1 MTLTSSIDRW
11 FDRLT
16 GALALAGL
24 AGLVLFA
31 ALTFYDGTARY
42 FNWPRVSGFSDY
54 AALWFP
60 VVIASCFPASLMKG
74 SHITVKL
81 AGSFGGPAWRRWLD
95 GFAAAV
101 TLVVFALVAWQ
112 LIEMSRELAAA
123 GRTTPTIEMPVAP
136 WWFAASAIFALS
148 VPVQGWVLLR
158 TLGGAWR
165 GEDAPRSAGESL

>member
-1 MTLTSSIDRW
+1 MTLTSTIDRW
-11 FDRLT
+11 FERLT
-16 GALALAGL
+16 GALALAGF

-74 SHITVKL
+74 SHITVRL
-81 AGSFGGPAWRRWLD
+81 AGSWGGPGVQRWLD
-95 GFAAAV
+95 SFAAWV
-101 TLVVFALVAWQ
+101 TLLVFGLVSWQ
-112 LIEMSRELAAA
+112 LIEMTREFSAA

-136 WWFAASAIFALS
+136 WWFVACAIFSLS
-148 VPVQGWVLLR
+148 VPVQGWIALR
-158 TLGGAWR
+158 TLGEALR
-165 GEDAPRSAGESL
+165 GEDRRPPVESI